1 MRYDSILDNMPRDE
15 LKQPLQRRSLIQRLW
30 QQRPSALVAAYA
42 VMLATY
48 AGSGVWLVH
57 QKSPYAGEPIVT
69 AQIPSLETVQST
81 KPEVIARSTNPNDGA
96 DVETASTDPVDVPMP
111 EISKQKITKLDSH
124 VTIITNS
131 RPSLVKAP
139 VEELAEK
146 SEQGLLPRIAASGKK
161 PSDVYAKTVSFN
173 VIHSDS
179 PKIVLILGGMGL
191 NEKLTRKAIADLP
204 ASVTFAFAPYGNNL
218 QAQVDKARDQGH
230 EVFLQ
235 LPLEPVGFPANNPGP
250 KTLLADADGATNLDA
265 LYWHLSRFAGY
276 AGVINYMGGRFLSAP
291 PAVKSLLVELKRRG
305 LAFIEDSSLPMSATD
320 EVASAMNMAV
330 RHGTVQIDQNPD
342 AASIIAALQDLE
354 KQASGG
360 GIAIGTG
367 SGLEITV
374 QTVRDWAQDA
384 ASRGIEII
392 PATAAFKGRI
402 G

>member
-1 MRYDSILDNMPRDE
+1 MGYDSILDNMPRDE

-81 KPEVIARSTNPNDGA
+81 KSEVIARSTNPKDGT

-305 LAFIEDSSLPMSATD
+305 LAFIEDSSLPISATD

-342 AASIIAALQDLE
+342 AASISAALQDLE

>member
-1 MRYDSILDNMPRDE
+1 MSQDSTVDKMRRDE
-15 LKQPLQRRSLIQRLW
+15 LKQPLHKRSLTQRLW
-30 QQRPSALVAAYA
+30 QQRPSALVTAYA
-42 VMLATY
+42 LLLVTY
-48 AGSGVWLVH
+48 AGSGAWLVH
-57 QKSPYAGEPIVT
+57 QKSPYAGEPIVH
-69 AQIPSLETVQST
+69 AQIPSLETVQT
-81 KPEVIARSTNPNDGA
+81 AKPQAISQSTNSKDDPE
-96 DVETASTDPVDVPMP
+96 VETASTDQVDVPMP
-111 EISKQKITKLDSH
+111 EVSKQKITKLDSH

-139 VEELAEK
+139 VEAVSEK
-146 SEQGLLPRIAASGKK
+146 TEQGLLPRIAASGKK
-161 PSDVYAKTVSFN
+161 PSEVYAKTVSFN

-191 NEKLTRKAIADLP
+191 NEKLTRKAISDLP
-204 ASVTFAFAPYGNNL
+204 ATVTFAFAPYGNNL
-218 QAQVDKARDQGH
+218 QAQVDKARDEGH

-235 LPLEPVGFPANNPGP
+235 LPLEPVGFPATNPGP

-265 LYWHLSRFAGY
+265 LYWHLSRFSGY

-291 PAVKSLLVELKRRG
+291 NAVKSLLVEIKRRG
-305 LAFIEDSSLPMSATD
+305 LTFIEDGSLPMSATD
-320 EVASAMNMAV
+320 QVATTLNMPV

-342 AASIIAALQDLE
+342 AASITAALEDLE

-374 QTVRDWAQDA
+374 QAVRDWARDA

-392 PATAAFKGRI
+392 PATAAFKGRT

>member
-305 LAFIEDSSLPMSATD
+305 LAFIEDSSLPISATD

-342 AASIIAALQDLE
+342 AASISAALQDLE